1 MERRKVRPTCIW
13 KIIHRNRG
21 RGGCCAPPE
30 RIFICFLQASEVLA
44 IWEHLNPTS
53 GIEISYNRPS
63 VFEQRVGFQV
73 TCISRGSFFPCISR
87 VGAVDHGLPFIFQFL
102 TPSPSE
108 VALRFL
114 TASSINWP
122 APQGQND
129 PRCQVSTLSR
139 SQPGNDASP
148 WETAGVSA
156 PV

>member
-21 RGGCCAPPE
+21 RGGFCAPPE

-63 VFEQRVGFQV
+63 VWAEGRFPGHVYFPGQL
-73 TCISRGSFFPCISR
+73 FPCISR

-108 VALRFL
+108 VPLRFL

-139 SQPGNDASP
+139 SQPGNNASP
-148 WETAGVSA
+148 RDTAGVSA